1 MIVPS
6 LCTESLMPAF
16 AETTQRKRNSEITM
30 LKSEWKNYKLTT
42 VLMIMAGTEDAGEG
56 DR

>member
-6 LCTESLMPAF
+6 LCTESLMPTF